1 MPKAPDQE
9 RRNNSETVEARSR
22 TRRPGRMQEQPE
34 HSIAANDEPPVLASM
49 ELAACKGGETVYVE
63 LSPESGVC
71 AKKSRCLRCLLLV
84 MCTHPFAKKALTLH
98 LAHPFA
104 KKALTP
110 PFSAK
115 RRSRTLFRL

>member
-49 ELAACKGGETVYVE
+49 KLANGETVYVE
-63 LSPESGVC
+63 LSPEG
-71 AKKSRCLRCLLLV
+71 LRGMRVEIGTIVQLFTSDVAERHRHDKGIKWMSLDRLERLR
-84 MCTHPFAKKALTLH
+84 KAEGRQ
-98 LAHPFA
+98 P
-104 KKALTP
+104 KA
-110 PFSAK
+110 
-115 RRSRTLFRL
+115 